1 MWFYPARVLI
11 HEGRVLQACLARDRD
26 RRPRARLAAAP
37 PGRYGNPPP
46 VTMNRREE
54 LADGAEAVRVA
65 RASRKARPRTEK
77 SPNWSAAKRASP
89 RGEAKTE
96 YGCAKR
102 RSGPLAFLK
111 RGLRWKNAPDAQKKA
126 RARERWRLS
135 AAYRLSFRGASAA
148 REPGI
153 QKHTR
158 ASLDSGQPLRGFRN
172 DAERLVRAF
181 SSNLND
187 LRQTSKTLLKS
198 STPQPP
204 DV

>member
-77 SPNWSAAKRASP
+77 SPSWSAARRCRRKADWKARCAEPALRPPRFERTRAAMEECPGRAKSAGAGRTAHDPRQLTQRCRWKVTRRLGYPTGIRTASP
-89 RGEAKTE
+89 RSHLEVT
-96 YGCAKR
+96 
-102 RSGPLAFLK
+102 
-111 RGLRWKNAPDAQKKA
+111 
-126 RARERWRLS
+126 WR
-135 AAYRLSFRGASAA
+135 
-148 REPGI
+148 I
-153 QKHTR
+153 
-158 ASLDSGQPLRGFRN
+158 
-172 DAERLVRAF
+172 
-181 SSNLND
+181 D
-187 LRQTSKTLLKS
+187 L
-198 STPQPP
+198 
-204 DV
+204 